1 MNIVVRS
8 NSVCSCVLLTSR
20 PPPVTFQ
27 PIALAFFGS
36 RQLACSSKDR
46 DWLYLAMDFHPGGD
60 LYTRIGRSGG
70 KLPPHECL
78 FYLACV
84 TEGLDYLH
92 RNDLLYRDLKPEN
105 VLISKDGYAI
115 LCDFG
120 FAKKMDRGV
129 RSTGTMCGTPR
140 YLAPEIISQRGYGKA
155 VDLWALGI
163 FFWECMVG
171 ISPHQV
177 RVQ

>member
-1 MNIVVRS
+1 
-8 NSVCSCVLLTSR
+8 
-20 PPPVTFQ
+20 
-27 PIALAFFGS
+27 
-36 RQLACSSKDR
+36 
-46 DWLYLAMDFHPGGD
+46 MDFHPGGD

-78 FYLACV
+78 FYMACV

-120 FAKKMDRGV
+120 FAKKMERGV

-177 RVQ
+177 RVR